1 MSQPPSGAPDG
12 GSGDVP
18 VCPRHPDRVSYIRC
32 QRCRRPVCPECQRSA
47 AVGVQCVDCVREQA
61 KGERP
66 QVTIFGGRAGDGRP
80 MLTMGIIAVCAV
92 VWVAE
97 LLSPR
102 VFQEVAFAPALG
114 TAEPWRLIT
123 SAFAHSPNQ
132 PMHILFNML
141 ALWLVGGYLERMLGW
156 ARYLAIYLV
165 TALAGSVTWLLFQP
179 VDPADPEA
187 YVPIVGASGAVFGL
201 FGAMFV
207 IQHRFGRD
215 TSAILG
221 LLAVNLLISFLG
233 SGISWQGH
241 LGGLVTGALVASLYA
256 WAPRERRTSAG
267 VWGSVGIGVVLVAG
281 CVLRLLL

>member
-1 MSQPPSGAPDG
+1 M
-12 GSGDVP
+12 GSEMCIRDS
-18 VCPRHPDRVSYIRC
+18 HPDRVSYIRC

-80 MLTMGIIAVCAV
+80 MLTMGIIAICAV

-114 TAEPWRLIT
+114 TTEPWRLLT

-141 ALWLVGGYLERMLGW
+141 ALYWVGRAIEPVLGRW
-156 ARYLAIYLV
+156 RFLTLYLV
-165 TALAGSVTWLLFQP
+165 
-179 VDPADPEA
+179 
-187 YVPIVGASGAVFGL
+187 
-201 FGAMFV
+201 
-207 IQHRFGRD
+207 
-215 TSAILG
+215 SA
-221 LLAVNLLISFLG
+221 
-233 SGISWQGH
+233 
-241 LGGLVTGALVASLYA
+241 LGGLSL
-256 WAPRERRTSAG
+256 
-267 VWGSVGIGVVLVAG
+267 IHI
-281 CVLRLLL
+281 